1 MGKESPTF
9 SMQDCYKVL
18 KYLPNSRVD
27 RQEPCNFNSK
37 STFVNRQVLI
47 FPTLHSDFNGT
58 DEVQV
63 YVNFNGVSV
72 DLSNVVLTFSTLT
85 NGNGKLLSLTPSNSD
100 IDVDNET
107 ILSFKLDTNATA
119 YDKSRKLTGIQSI
132 VLDMGQI
139 VSDVEIFNIVL
150 RSVDYTYTL
159 SDITDACENGEN
171 YVLRRLNN
179 MSNEKEEK
187 REVPELLKQYIYMA
201 AGAYAWLTR
210 WEYEAK
216 PMKEPKSES
225 NNYADRLFTQVDDAI
240 TKYLSNIENNRNEEY
255 IRMDLFAVSKLKW

>member
-1 MGKESPTF
+1 MEKKSPTY
-9 SMQDCYKVL
+9 SMEDCYRVL
-18 KYLPNSRVD
+18 KYLPKSRVD

-37 STFVNRQVLI
+37 STFVNRQMLV
-47 FPTLHSDFNGT
+47 FPTIHKDFNGT

-63 YVNFNGVSV
+63 YVNFNGLDIDVSAIT
-72 DLSNVVLTFSTLT
+72 LTFSSLR
-85 NGNGKLLSLTPSNSD
+85 NGNANVLSLNPTD
-100 IDVDNET
+100 DKIDVNDET
-107 ILSFKLDTNATA
+107 ILTFKLDNNATA
-119 YDKSRKLTGIQSI
+119 RDKTRKLTGIESI
-132 VLDMGQI
+132 KLDMGSV

-159 SDITDACENGEN
+159 SDIKNACENGEN

-201 AGAYAWLTR
+201 GGAYAWLTR

-240 TKYLSNIENNRNEEY
+240 KKYLSNIENNRDEEY
-255 IRMDLFAVSKLKW
+255 VQMHLFRVGKRRW